1 MVNHLDMKTLS
12 KEKTDKFNK
21 IIEKGIDKELKTRN
35 ISHEEKVELK
45 SHAIKKALKIKK
57 YVRN

>member
-1 MVNHLDMKTLS
+1 MKTLS